1 MFDVVRYGNLVMF
14 IHFSLSLITVTVS
27 YGIFIASKCNNN
39 NKVFFQLGHR
49 RDSMSD
55 DDHMSDRDM
64 GAPSPGGMSSLGGG
78 SRPGSRLSNRHGG
91 SSVRDH
97 LDELPSQ
104 NDDDEETPLSKL
116 PRSMRSSSKAAS
128 AAMSASAMA
137 DMDDEEQVKLSRG

>member
-1 MFDVVRYGNLVMF
+1 
-14 IHFSLSLITVTVS
+14 
-27 YGIFIASKCNNN
+27 
-39 NKVFFQLGHR
+39 
-49 RDSMSD
+49 MSD

-97 LDELPSQ
+97 LDEIPSQ
-104 NDDDEETPLSKL
+104 NDDEETPLSKM

-128 AAMSASAMA
+128 AAMLASALN
-137 DMDDEEQVKLSRG
+137 DDDEEQVQEFSRS

>member
-1 MFDVVRYGNLVMF
+1 
-14 IHFSLSLITVTVS
+14 
-27 YGIFIASKCNNN
+27 
-39 NKVFFQLGHR
+39 
-49 RDSMSD
+49 MSD